1 MEASPIPG
9 HLHAVIV
16 VSRIHV
22 TITSDRPPVVLPEE
36 QSVDGSEA
44 GLDDGSLVPGHE
56 VTRPLRGRGGEPAL
70 RPGGQRRLPDL
81 IFFFVIFYYF
91 FTSTFNLFIFS
102 ETAPGSRPKLRFCD
116 GVWAVNIAPVNEGGD
131 RVELLSHAG
140 TAAATEMRKYFLLS

>member
-1 MEASPIPG
+1 MEDSSRYHEKRPILGLTKDMEASPIPG
-9 HLHAVIV
+9 HLPAVMV

-44 GLDDGSLVPGHE
+44 GLDDGSLIPGHE

-81 IFFFVIFYYF
+81 IFIIISHNYF
-91 FTSTFNLFIFS
+91 II
-102 ETAPGSRPKLRFCD
+102 
-116 GVWAVNIAPVNEGGD
+116 NI
-131 RVELLSHAG
+131 
-140 TAAATEMRKYFLLS
+140 